1 MQHATPCIVCE
12 SCRRIG
18 VGGPLDIRRSGRL
31 GGQIGGQDRLRSG
44 GLLRARATPGFAAS
58 RRRFGGFGIIRGR
71 RGGIGIGGRRGV
83 GGVGLGG
90 FAG

>member
-1 MQHATPCIVCE
+1 M
-12 SCRRIG
+12 
-18 VGGPLDIRRSGRL
+18 
-31 GGQIGGQDRLRSG
+31 RSG